1 MLSALVF
8 ISETEIN
15 LFFFQYFELNITY
28 ILVHMAVI
36 KLNMILGFPT
46 KGRWFSTDTLDASP
60 IKTDR
65 LESVIKHQ
73 PINQTIYMPVTLTF
87 VKCFHISEF

>member
-28 ILVHMAVI
+28 ILVHMAVT
-36 KLNMILGFPT
+36 KLNMILSFPT

-60 IKTDR
+60 ITTDR
-65 LESVIKHQ
+65 LESIIKHQ
-73 PINQTIYMPVTLTF
+73 PINQTIIHDCSTYLCKMF
-87 VKCFHISEF
+87 SYI